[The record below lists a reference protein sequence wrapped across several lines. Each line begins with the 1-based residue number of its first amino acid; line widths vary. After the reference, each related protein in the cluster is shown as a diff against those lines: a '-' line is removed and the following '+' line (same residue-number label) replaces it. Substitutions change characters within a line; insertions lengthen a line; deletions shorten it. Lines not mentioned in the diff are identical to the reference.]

1 MSLLNALN
9 ARERRLAG
17 AALLL
22 SALAACA
29 GVLFTAPPG
38 STIALNANPPFVA
51 SDGGVSVITA
61 VVIEPN
67 GTPVS
72 DGTVVLFF
80 TDLGTI
86 EPQGKTKNGLAK
98 VNFISDSRSGT
109 ATIRALSGGPAPA
122 GGGTTPSPNPSAST
136 TPPPTTGGGSGD
148 ATVTILIG
156 NARIQDIRL
165 RADPPRITTSN
176 STHVFAFVIDANG
189 NGIPNVPVRFEV
201 LPDSGGGG
209 TASPSPGTAP
219 APGGNGT
226 EFFDVTGPV
235 FTNNNGEAENVMRT
249 RRETQGIARVQA
261 VAPGPGGFVVS
272 STALPIPIL

>member
-1 MSLLNALN
+1 MNGLN

-22 SALAACA
+22 SALVACA

-38 STIALNANPPFVA
+38 STITLIANPPFVA
-51 SDGGVSVITA
+51 SDGGVSAITA
-61 VVIEPN
+61 IVIEPN

-72 DGTVVLFF
+72 DGTIVLFF

-109 ATIRALSGGPAPA
+109 ANIRALSGGPAPA
-122 GGGTTPSPNPSAST
+122 GGGTNPSPNPSASAT
-136 TPPPTTGGGSGD
+136 APPTGGGGGSGD
-148 ATVTILIG
+148 ATVQVVVG
-156 NARIQDIRL
+156 NVRIQDIRL
-165 RADPPRITTSN
+165 RADPPRITSSN

-201 LPDSGGGG
+201 LPDTGA
-209 TASPSPGTAP
+209 ASPAP
-219 APGGNGT
+219 VPGGNGS
-226 EFFDVTGPV
+226 EFFDITGPV
-235 FTNNNGEAENVMRT
+235 FTNNNGEAENVLRT
-249 RRETQGIARVQA
+249 RRETQGTAQVRA
-261 VAPGPGGFVVS
+261 YAPGANGFVVS
-272 STALPIPIL
+272 GPLGIPIL